1 MADDEPP
8 GDAVHTKGLWNRR
21 RDLRCVR
28 RHLGIGPDGDPD
40 VEVRCARGDRVIAVG
55 YRRVLLGDHGPY
67 LELEREHVRW
77 ENLRL
82 MPGGAAR
89 FYDEYR
95 AIVDGESYDDIA
107 HSSLGTGGGGRG
119 AKLYDQ
125 LRAVEGQG
133 NPPRDS
139 AWAVA
144 NNRPHEEGYAAYVVG
159 KIYVGAYD
167 VAVRDPVVD
176 AADVR
181 RAMPNATGSGRVA
194 WWKPARGVGAIVPDG
209 VVGPC
214 RNEGRGGIRE
224 EEFANPKE
232 VLVTRDA
239 IAGGADTL
247 APGEGVWFDLE
258 SSGPRGSDGLI
269 ASNVT
274 GPGGEPVR
282 QLCPGAAAAAAEA
295 ASCARARSETA
306 RALRDGRRSA
316 AALAAAR
323 ARTVPWEARA
333 EVERDAVAGAARRIA
348 RILRDNCAAIAGLAR
363 IEGEGQR
370 RLRACLR
377 GWARCA
383 KLARKPSRN
392 LGDSSDGSVG
402 ANGAGR
408 PSTAPTLASPQ
419 RQTGDQNHPHHPG
432 GRKPNLT
439 SAGRAK
445 GLLAPVTRP
454 PTPIGSDPKT
464 DRPRTKDAEDESA
477 PGAPLALPAWLTAV
491 ARGAVVCE
499 VSHTRSSSAED
510 AARDAA
516 GRVRARCGFEAP
528 AGLED
533 SVRPCVVELTRDGV
547 GALRTAD
554 ESVVRGDRD
563 RDPVAE
569 AVARVDENLP
579 VAEFGASP
587 LVLVLP
593 AEEEKAGGGGGSV
606 HPRRVPRLALRASKR
621 VVGVV
626 CVSSGPEQLVRDAV
640 ALAGACALGT
650 APFVP
655 TEVFAAAGLDAA
667 REWSR
672 DDPRAASCVAVFERA
687 GWGAARGME
696 TSAGR
701 DYCWKCGDRSHRK
714 RDCERAAG
722 ARPGENR
729 PATTG
734 GGGGRDAE
742 AARVAELRL

>member
-40 VEVRCARGDRVIAVG
+40 VEVRCARGDRVIAIG

-67 LELEREHVRW
+67 LELEREDVRW

-125 LRAVEGQG
+125 IKTVEGQG

-167 VAVRDPVVD
+167 VAVRDPIVD
-176 AADVR
+176 DDDVR
-181 RAMPNATGSGRVA
+181 RAMPEPGGSGRVA

-209 VVGPC
+209 VTGA
-214 RNEGRGGIRE
+214 RNEGRGGGE
-224 EEFANPKE
+224 EEFAAKE

-239 IAGGADTL
+239 IAGGADVL

-258 SSGPRGSDGLI
+258 SSGSPSDRRSI

-295 ASCARARSETA
+295 ARNGQRRSETA

-316 AALAAAR
+316 ASDAAAR

-370 RLRACLR
+370 TLRACLR
-377 GWARCA
+377 GWAKQTR
-383 KLARKPSRN
+383 ARKPSETVRN
-392 LGDSSDGSVG
+392 GQ
-402 ANGAGR
+402 R
-408 PSTAPTLASPQ
+408 PSTAPRPIEPTTTTTTTRL
-419 RQTGDQNHPHHPG
+419 D
-432 GRKPNLT
+432 LT

-445 GLLAPVTRP
+445 GLFAPVTRP
-454 PTPIGSDPKT
+454 PTPTNSPKT
-464 DRPRTKDAEDESA
+464 FSRGTNDDDDDDARGNPTA
-477 PGAPLALPAWLTAV
+477 VALPAWLTAV

-499 VSHTRSSSAED
+499 VSHTRASSAED

-516 GRVRARCGFEAP
+516 GRVRDRCGFEAP

-554 ESVVRGDRD
+554 ECGVLRGDRD
-563 RDPVAE
+563 LDPVAE

-593 AEEEKAGGGGGSV
+593 TGEEKAKAGGGGAR
-606 HPRRVPRLALRASKR
+606 PPRVPRLALRASKR

-640 ALAGACALGT
+640 ALAGACARGT

-655 TEVFAAAGLDAA
+655 TEVFAAAGLDAT

-672 DDPRAASCVAVFERA
+672 DNPPALNVAVFERA
-687 GWGAARGME
+687 GWGAAIAME
-696 TSAGR
+696 TSTGR
-701 DYCWKCGDRSHRK
+701 DYCWRCGDRSHRK

-722 ARPGENR
+722 VRPGENR

-734 GGGGRDAE
+734 GGGGRDVE
-742 AARVAELRL
+742 AARVAGLSL

>member
-77 ENLRL
+77 ENVRL

-107 HSSLGTGGGGRG
+107 HSSIGTGGGGRG

-125 LRAVEGQG
+125 LKTVEGQG

-176 AADVR
+176 ADDVR
-181 RAMPNATGSGRVA
+181 RALPKPGGSGRVA

-209 VVGPC
+209 VVGA
-214 RNEGRGGIRE
+214 RNEGAGGGE
-224 EEFANPKE
+224 EEFATKE
-232 VLVTRDA
+232 VSVTRDA
-239 IAGGADTL
+239 LAGGADTL

-258 SSGPRGSDGLI
+258 SSGPSDRSV
-269 ASNVT
+269 AVNVT

-282 QLCPGAAAAAAEA
+282 QLCPGAASAAAEA
-295 ASCARARSETA
+295 ARNGQKRSETA

-370 RLRACLR
+370 TLRACLR
-377 GWARCA
+377 GWARW
-383 KLARKPSRN
+383 ARKGSKS
-392 LGDSSDGSVG
+392 GEGDGSFG
-402 ANGAGR
+402 AGGVGR
-408 PSTAPTLASPQ
+408 PSTAPTLASP
-419 RQTGDQNHPHHPG
+419 RRRDPPPG
-432 GRKPNLT
+432 ESPPGESPPPPRLNLT

-445 GLLAPVTRP
+445 GLFAPVTRP
-454 PTPIGSDPKT
+454 PTPVASNPKT
-464 DRPRTKDAEDESA
+464 PRGPDEAGDDPPAASV
-477 PGAPLALPAWLTAV
+477 ALPAWLTAV

-499 VSHTRSSSAED
+499 VSHTRSSSAGD
-510 AARDAA
+510 SAADAA
-516 GRVRARCGFEAP
+516 GRVSKRCGFEARMP
-528 AGLED
+528 GLED
-533 SVRPCVVELTRDGV
+533 SVRPVVVELTRDGV
-547 GALRTAD
+547 GALRTGAEGAEGAD
-554 ESVVRGDRD
+554 SGD

-579 VAEFGASP
+579 VAEFGSSP

-593 AEEEKAGGGGGSV
+593 AGEEKASGSTV
-606 HPRRVPRLALRASKR
+606 HPPRVPRLALRASKR

-672 DDPRAASCVAVFERA
+672 DDPRVASCVAVFERA
-687 GWGAARGME
+687 GWGAARGLE
-696 TSAGR
+696 TGAGR
-701 DYCWKCGDRSHRK
+701 DYCWRCGDRSHRK
-714 RDCERAAG
+714 RDCERVAG

-734 GGGGRDAE
+734 GGGGRDVE

>member
-176 AADVR
+176 ADDVR
-181 RAMPNATGSGRVA
+181 RAMPNTTGSGRVA

-209 VVGPC
+209 VVGA
-214 RNEGRGGIRE
+214 RNEGRGGGE
-224 EEFANPKE
+224 EEFAAKE

-258 SSGPRGSDGLI
+258 SSGPPSDRLI

-377 GWARCA
+377 GWARRA

-392 LGDSSDGSVG
+392 LGDSSDGSSGG
-402 ANGAGR
+402 ANGPTGR

-419 RQTGDQNHPHHPG
+419 RQTGDQNHHHPG

-464 DRPRTKDAEDESA
+464 HDRSRTKDAEDESA

-533 SVRPCVVELTRDGV
+533 SVRPSVVELTRDGV

-554 ESVVRGDRD
+554 ESVVRGDRDRD

-593 AEEEKAGGGGGSV
+593 AGEEKAGGGGGSV

-626 CVSSGPEQLVRDAV
+626 CVSDGPEQLVRDAV

-701 DYCWKCGDRSHRK
+701 DYCWRCGDRSHRK

>member
-40 VEVRCARGDRVIAVG
+40 VEVRCARGDRVIAIG

-67 LELEREHVRW
+67 LELEREDVRW

-125 LRAVEGQG
+125 IKTVEGQG

-167 VAVRDPVVD
+167 VAVRDPIVD
-176 AADVR
+176 DDDVR
-181 RAMPNATGSGRVA
+181 RAMPEPGGSGRVA

-209 VVGPC
+209 VVGA
-214 RNEGRGGIRE
+214 RNEGRGGGE
-224 EEFANPKE
+224 EEFAAKE

-239 IAGGADTL
+239 IAGGADVL

-258 SSGPRGSDGLI
+258 SSGSPSDRRSI

-295 ASCARARSETA
+295 ARNGRRRSETA

-316 AALAAAR
+316 ASDAAAR

-370 RLRACLR
+370 TLRACLR
-377 GWARCA
+377 GWAKQTR
-383 KLARKPSRN
+383 ARKPSETVRN
-392 LGDSSDGSVG
+392 GEAVH
-402 ANGAGR
+402 R
-408 PSTAPTLASPQ
+408 AS
-419 RQTGDQNHPHHPG
+419 
-432 GRKPNLT
+432 
-439 SAGRAK
+439 
-445 GLLAPVTRP
+445 
-454 PTPIGSDPKT
+454 T
-464 DRPRTKDAEDESA
+464 DRTDDDDDDDAARPHLRGTRQGIIRARHAAPDADEFSENFFA
-477 PGAPLALPAWLTAV
+477 GDKRRRRRRREGDPTAVALPAWLTAV

-499 VSHTRSSSAED
+499 VSHTRASSAED

-516 GRVRARCGFEAP
+516 GRVRDRCGFEAP

-554 ESVVRGDRD
+554 ECGVSRGDRD
-563 RDPVAE
+563 LDPVAE

-593 AEEEKAGGGGGSV
+593 TGEEKAKAGG
-606 HPRRVPRLALRASKR
+606 RRASP
-621 VVGVV
+621 
-626 CVSSGPEQLVRDAV
+626 SGPE
-640 ALAGACALGT
+640 AGA
-650 APFVP
+650 
-655 TEVFAAAGLDAA
+655 
-667 REWSR
+667 
-672 DDPRAASCVAVFERA
+672 PRVETGGRGRVRLQRA
-687 GWGAARGME
+687 G
-696 TSAGR
+696 
-701 DYCWKCGDRSHRK
+701 
-714 RDCERAAG
+714 AAG
-722 ARPGENR
+722 AGR
-729 PATTG
+729 G
-734 GGGGRDAE
+734 GARGGVRAGDGAVCPDRGLRRRR
-742 AARVAELRL
+742 ARRYPRVVQG

>member
-40 VEVRCARGDRVIAVG
+40 VEVRCARGDRVIAIG

-67 LELEREHVRW
+67 LELEREDVRW

-125 LRAVEGQG
+125 IKTVEGQG

-167 VAVRDPVVD
+167 VAVRDPIVD
-176 AADVR
+176 DDDVR
-181 RAMPNATGSGRVA
+181 RAMPEPGGSGRVA

-209 VVGPC
+209 VVGA
-214 RNEGRGGIRE
+214 RNEGRGGGE
-224 EEFANPKE
+224 EEFAAKE

-239 IAGGADTL
+239 IAGGADVL

-258 SSGPRGSDGLI
+258 SSGSPSDRRSI

-295 ASCARARSETA
+295 ARNGRRRSETA

-316 AALAAAR
+316 ASDAAAR

-370 RLRACLR
+370 TLRACLR
-377 GWARCA
+377 GWAKQTR
-383 KLARKPSRN
+383 ARKPSETVR
-392 LGDSSDGSVG
+392 DGQTTVH
-402 ANGAGR
+402 R
-408 PSTAPTLASPQ
+408 AS
-419 RQTGDQNHPHHPG
+419 
-432 GRKPNLT
+432 
-439 SAGRAK
+439 
-445 GLLAPVTRP
+445 
-454 PTPIGSDPKT
+454 T
-464 DRPRTKDAEDESA
+464 DRTDADDDDDDAARPHLRGTRQGIIRARHAAPDADEFSENFFA
-477 PGAPLALPAWLTAV
+477 GDKRRRRRRREGKPHRRRASRVAHRGGARRGCVRGVPH
-491 ARGAVVCE
+491 ARA
-499 VSHTRSSSAED
+499 SSAED

-516 GRVRARCGFEAP
+516 GRVRDRCGFEAP

-554 ESVVRGDRD
+554 ECGVLRGDRD
-563 RDPVAE
+563 LDPVAE

-593 AEEEKAGGGGGSV
+593 TGEEKAKAGGRGAR
-606 HPRRVPRLALRASKR
+606 PPRVPRLALRASKR

-640 ALAGACALGT
+640 ALAGACARGT

-655 TEVFAAAGLDAA
+655 TEVFAAAGA
-667 REWSR
+667 RR
-672 DDPRAASCVAVFERA
+672 YPRVVQ
-687 GWGAARGME
+687 G
-696 TSAGR
+696 
-701 DYCWKCGDRSHRK
+701 
-714 RDCERAAG
+714 
-722 ARPGENR
+722 
-729 PATTG
+729 
-734 GGGGRDAE
+734 
-742 AARVAELRL
+742 

>member
-40 VEVRCARGDRVIAVG
+40 VEVRCARGDRVIAIG

-67 LELEREHVRW
+67 LELEREDVRW

-125 LRAVEGQG
+125 IKTVEGQG

-167 VAVRDPVVD
+167 VAVRDPIVD
-176 AADVR
+176 DDDVR
-181 RAMPNATGSGRVA
+181 RAMPEPGGSGRVA
-194 WWKPARGVGAIVPDG
+194 WWKPARGLGAIVPDG
-209 VVGPC
+209 VVGA
-214 RNEGRGGIRE
+214 RNEGRGGGE
-224 EEFANPKE
+224 EEFAAKE

-239 IAGGADTL
+239 IAGGADVL

-258 SSGPRGSDGLI
+258 SSGSPSDRRSI

-295 ASCARARSETA
+295 ARNGRRRSETA

-316 AALAAAR
+316 ASDAAAR

-370 RLRACLR
+370 TLRACLW
-377 GWARCA
+377 GWAKQTR
-383 KLARKPSRN
+383 ARKPSETVRN
-392 LGDSSDGSVG
+392 GQ
-402 ANGAGR
+402 R
-408 PSTAPTLASPQ
+408 PSTAPRPIEPTTTTTTTRL
-419 RQTGDQNHPHHPG
+419 D
-432 GRKPNLT
+432 LT

-445 GLLAPVTRP
+445 GLFAPVTRP
-454 PTPIGSDPKT
+454 PTPTGSPKT
-464 DRPRTKDAEDESA
+464 FSRGTNDDDDDDARGDPTA
-477 PGAPLALPAWLTAV
+477 VALPAWLTAV

-499 VSHTRSSSAED
+499 VSHTRSSSAGD
-510 AARDAA
+510 AAADAA
-516 GRVRARCGFEAP
+516 GRVSKRCGFEARMP
-528 AGLED
+528 GLED
-533 SVRPCVVELTRDGV
+533 SVRPVVVELTRDGV
-547 GALRTAD
+547 GALRTGAEGAEGAD
-554 ESVVRGDRD
+554 SGD

-579 VAEFGASP
+579 VAEFGSSP

-593 AEEEKAGGGGGSV
+593 AGEEKAGSTV
-606 HPRRVPRLALRASKR
+606 HPPRVPRLALRASKR

-672 DDPRAASCVAVFERA
+672 DDPRVASCVAVFERA
-687 GWGAARGME
+687 GWGAARGLE
-696 TSAGR
+696 TGAGR
-701 DYCWKCGDRSHRK
+701 DYCWRCGDRSHRK
-714 RDCERAAG
+714 RDCERVAG

-734 GGGGRDAE
+734 GGGGRDVE